1 MAADDEEGA
10 DLMVRHER
18 AGSVVSSDGASIGS
32 PMQHGYGM
40 DLALYRVRALI
51 RISREKEGDM
61 LAQLVRAIMR
71 GGKVYWA

>member
-1 MAADDEEGA
+1 
-10 DLMVRHER
+10 
-18 AGSVVSSDGASIGS
+18 
-32 PMQHGYGM
+32 MQHGYGM